1 MISDMISFQISY
13 SYIVV
18 ICPELITETRDECRK
33 QDCIPKVSLL
43 LWVSKTD
50 RCIDAVFC

>member
-18 ICPELITETRDECRK
+18 ICLELITETRDECWK
-33 QDCIPKVSLL
+33 LDCMSKVSLL
-43 LWVSKTD
+43 LWVSKG
-50 RCIDAVFC
+50 